1 VNICG
6 IIVAAGSGSRMHTK
20 KNKVLMKFGR
30 DSALARCITAHRN
43 TGLFS
48 ELIIVCRKEDKK
60 TVSDIARRYAG
71 TLKYR
76 LIEGGKERQD
86 SVCNALAVLG
96 EDTDLISVHDAAR
109 CFVTEDL
116 IRACVECAKEYGSA
130 VPVSPVTDTVKMV
143 DGDIVEKTLN
153 RNVLKL
159 VQTPQVFSAKLLID
173 AYEAAYSEG
182 YYGTDDASLVERT
195 GAEVHILEGNTDN
208 IKLTTKEDIA
218 KGRSIAGGRADA
230 MRIGNGFDVHAFTE
244 GRPLVL
250 GGVEIPFEKGLEGH
264 SDADVLLHAIMDAL
278 LGACGLPD
286 IGELFP
292 PGAAQYRNISSMIL
306 LERVKKKMDDRYCS
320 VINVDATLIMQAPKI
335 ARYKDKMARNI
346 AGVLGIQPEQV
357 NIKGTTTEKLGF
369 VGREEGI
376 AASAVCLVRMR

>member
-1 VNICG
+1 M
-6 IIVAAGSGSRMHTK
+6 II
-20 KNKVLMKFGR
+20 
-30 DSALARCITAHRN
+30 
-43 TGLFS
+43 
-48 ELIIVCRKEDKK
+48 
-60 TVSDIARRYAG
+60 
-71 TLKYR
+71 
-76 LIEGGKERQD
+76 
-86 SVCNALAVLG
+86 
-96 EDTDLISVHDAAR
+96 
-109 CFVTEDL
+109 
-116 IRACVECAKEYGSA
+116 AKEYGSA

-306 LERVKKKMDDRYCS
+306 LERVKKKMDDGYCS

>member
-1 VNICG
+1 MNICG
-6 IIVAAGSGSRMHTK
+6 IIVAAGNSSRMMLK
-20 KNKVLMKFGR
+20 KNKVFLKFGKAT
-30 DSALARCITAHRN
+30 ALARCICAHRDS
-43 TGLFS
+43 GLFS
-48 ELIIVCRKEDKK
+48 ELVIVCRSEDKK
-60 TVSDIARRYAG
+60 EVSDIARRNTKG
-71 TLKYR
+71 LKYR
-76 LIEGGKERQD
+76 LVEGGKERQD
-86 SVCNALAVLG
+86 SVCNALATIG
-96 EDTDLISVHDAAR
+96 EDVDYISVHDAAR
-109 CFVTEDL
+109 CFVTAEL
-116 IRACVECAKEYGSA
+116 IKQCVESAVIHGSA
-130 VPVSPVTDTVKMV
+130 IPVESVTDTVKLV

-195 GAEVHILEGNTDN
+195 GAEVHIVDGNSSN
-208 IKLTTKEDIA
+208 IKLTTRDDIE
-218 KGRSIAGGRADA
+218 KGRNITGSRANSV
-230 MRIGNGFDVHAFTE
+230 RIGNGYDVHAFCE

-250 GGVEIPFEKGLEGH
+250 GGVEIPYEKGLEGH
-264 SDADVLLHAIMDAL
+264 SDADVLIHAVMDAL

-335 ARYKDKMARNI
+335 ARYKDKMAGNI